1 MQRPGSLAA
10 AQEEVTSV
18 NEDIDDDTIN
28 PKWGQ
33 AQVARDDDMALDHA
47 FKLFDA
53 DGDGKLTEA
62 EVIAALTRK
71 TGQGTEL
78 SEEVARATWRRWQ
91 YEFDIDNDG
100 TISYKEMR
108 KRRNEVNQAR
118 ATANALTPG
127 NA

>member
-1 MQRPGSLAA
+1 MADVNIAKTQ
-10 AQEEVTSV
+10 QEVKEL
-18 NEDIDDDTIN
+18 N
-28 PKWGQ
+28 PKTRG
-33 AQVARDDDMALDHA
+33 VIDVFLLVDDFDAVFNA
-47 FKLFDA
+47 FELFDA